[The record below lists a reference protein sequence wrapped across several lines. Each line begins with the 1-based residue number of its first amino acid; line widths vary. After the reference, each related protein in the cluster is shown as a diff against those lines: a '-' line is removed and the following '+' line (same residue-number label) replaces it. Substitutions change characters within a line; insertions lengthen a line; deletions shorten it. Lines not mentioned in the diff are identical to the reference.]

1 MSTPEVDGADLQEQ
15 RTSPSGD
22 APVRPA
28 PDVPLEAPDADVVEQ
43 AVATGPGEHVA
54 ESGGDAGVL
63 PLEADPADAYEQA
76 VVVEL
81 DEDDRR

>member
-1 MSTPEVDGADLQEQ
+1 MSEATPEDRAEQ
-15 RTSPSGD
+15 RSSPSGD
-22 APVRPA
+22 APVHPA
-28 PDVPLEAPDADVVEQ
+28 PDVPLEASAADVLEQ
-43 AVATGPGEHVA
+43 AAAPGPGQHVA
-54 ESGGDAGVL
+54 DSGGDAGVL

>member
-1 MSTPEVDGADLQEQ
+1 MSETTPEDRQEQ

-22 APVRPA
+22 APVHPA
-28 PDVPLEAPDADVVEQ
+28 PDVPLEASAADVLEPASAIAAGQ
-43 AVATGPGEHVA
+43 HLAD
-54 ESGGDAGVL
+54 SGGDAGVL
-63 PLEADPADAYEQA
+63 PLEADAADAYEQA